1 MDRLIKQIQKDFHQ
15 IKKRSKVDG
24 VLWRAA
30 YTREDA
36 AVKEYLTELMESKGF
51 QVSQDAVGNL
61 IGTVG
66 GDNEGGTIL
75 VGSHLDTVK
84 NGGEYDGLYGVLAGI
99 YAVEA
104 LVRKAGRPKKK
115 VQIIGFMEEE
125 GSRFFNGYIGSRAL
139 AGTLSEADFL
149 ELDKVGISLS
159 EAMKNVGLSPVNW
172 RSAVRRDIEAY
183 YEIHIEQG
191 PVLETSG
198 HQVGLVESINGL
210 VVLRVSVFGRQDHAG
225 TTPMHLRKDA
235 LLHASK
241 LIARMDCWA
250 EEVGGSPTVTV
261 GELKVKPG
269 SSNVVPD
276 LVEFSVDI
284 RSDRSQAIQRI
295 LARIEDA
302 AKGIRSKGLDVKIER
317 IAEEPPIRLDADL
330 LKENEGICRQMGVST
345 RAMNSG
351 AGHDAQILAPNI
363 PSALLF
369 VPCVDGRSHAP
380 EEAMTEKAMSDGV
393 EVLSRIL
400 YKKAWLESSD

>member
-1 MDRLIKQIQKDFHQ
+1 MDRSITQMRKDFYE
-15 IKKRSKVDG
+15 IKKRSMVDG
-24 VLWRAA
+24 ILWRAA

-36 AVKEYLTELMESKGF
+36 AVKEYLAELLESKGF
-51 QVSQDAVGNL
+51 QVSQDAVGNIL
-61 IGTVG
+61 GTVEG
-66 GDNEGGTIL
+66 EEGGTIL

-104 LVRKAGRPKKK
+104 SVRQAGRPKKT

-149 ELDKVGISLS
+149 ELDENGISLG
-159 EAMKNVGLSPVNW
+159 EAMKNAGLPPADW
-172 RSAVRRDIEAY
+172 RSAVRQDIEAY
-183 YEIHIEQG
+183 YELHIEQG
-191 PVLETSG
+191 PVLESMG
-198 HQVGLVESINGL
+198 EQIGLVTSINGL
-210 VVLRVSVFGRQDHAG
+210 VVLRITIFGQQDHAG

-241 LIARMDCWA
+241 LIANMDCWA
-250 EEVGGSPTVTV
+250 EEVEGRPTVTV
-261 GELKVKPG
+261 GEMKVKPG

-276 LVEFSVDI
+276 FVEFSVDI
-284 RSDRSQAIQRI
+284 RSDRSQAIEGI

-302 AKGIRSKGLDVKIER
+302 AKGICGKGLDVIIER
-317 IAEEPPIRLDADL
+317 IAEEPPVRLDAVL

-351 AGHDAQILAPNI
+351 AGHDAQILAPSI

-380 EEAMTEKAMSDGV
+380 EESMTEKAMGDGV
-393 EVLSRIL
+393 EVLSRLL
-400 YKKAWLESSD
+400 YEKAW

>member
-1 MDRLIKQIQKDFHQ
+1 MDRSIKQMQKDFYE
-15 IKKRSKVDG
+15 IKKRSMVDG
-24 VLWRAA
+24 ILWRAA

-36 AVKEYLTELMESKGF
+36 AVKEYLAELMESKGF

-61 IGTVG
+61 LGTVEG
-66 GDNEGGTIL
+66 EEGGTIL

-104 LVRKAGRPKKK
+104 SVRQSGRPKKT

-149 ELDKVGISLS
+149 ELDENGISLS
-159 EAMKNVGLSPVNW
+159 EAMKNAGLPPANW
-172 RSAVRRDIEAY
+172 RSAVRSDIESY

-191 PVLETSG
+191 PVLEASG
-198 HQVGLVESINGL
+198 HQVGLVTSINGL

-235 LLHASK
+235 LLQASK

-250 EEVGGSPTVTV
+250 EEVEGSPTVTV
-261 GELKVKPG
+261 GEMKVKPG

-284 RSDRSQAIQRI
+284 RSDRSQAIEGI

-302 AKGIRSKGLDVKIER
+302 AKGICGKGLDVIIER
-317 IAEEPPIRLDADL
+317 IAEEPPVRLDAVL

-351 AGHDAQILAPNI
+351 AGHDAQILAPSI

-380 EEAMTEKAMSDGV
+380 EESMTEKTMGDGV

-400 YKKAWLESSD
+400 YEKAW

>member
-1 MDRLIKQIQKDFHQ
+1 MKGDNLEQMRENFHAIKELSMI
-15 IKKRSKVDG
+15 DG
-24 VLWRAA
+24 ILWRAA
-30 YTREDA
+30 YTGEDA

-61 IGTVG
+61 LGTVKG
-66 GDNEGGTIL
+66 EEGGTIL

-84 NGGEYDGLYGVLAGI
+84 NGGEYDGLYGVMAGI

-104 LVRKAGRPKKK
+104 LVRQSGRPKKT

-139 AGTLSEADFL
+139 AGKLSEADFS
-149 ELDKVGISLS
+149 EVDEKGTSLS
-159 EAMKNVGLSPVNW
+159 EAMKNAGLSPADW
-172 RSAVRRDIEAY
+172 RSAVRQDIEAY

-191 PVLETSG
+191 PVLESTG
-198 HQVGLVESINGL
+198 HQVGLVKSINGL

-241 LIARMDCWA
+241 LIANMDCWA
-250 EEVGGSPTVTV
+250 EEVEGSPTVTV
-261 GELKVKPG
+261 GEMKVKPG

-276 LVEFSVDI
+276 FVVFSVDI
-284 RSDRSQAIQRI
+284 RSDRSEAIQGI
-295 LARIEDA
+295 LARIEHA
-302 AKGIRSKGLDVKIER
+302 AKAVRSKGLDVKIER
-317 IAEEPPIRLDADL
+317 IAEEPPVRLDAVL
-330 LKENEGICRQMGVST
+330 LAENEAICRQLEF
-345 RAMNSG
+345 RIKEMNSG
-351 AGHDAQILAPNI
+351 AGHDAQILASSI

-369 VPCVDGRSHAP
+369 VPCVKGRSHAP
-380 EEAMTEKAMSDGV
+380 EEAMTEKAMRDGL

-400 YKKAWLESSD
+400 YEKAW

>member
-1 MDRLIKQIQKDFHQ
+1 M
-15 IKKRSKVDG
+15 
-24 VLWRAA
+24 
-30 YTREDA
+30 
-36 AVKEYLTELMESKGF
+36 
-51 QVSQDAVGNL
+51 
-61 IGTVG
+61 
-66 GDNEGGTIL
+66 

-104 LVRKAGRPKKK
+104 SVRQSGRPKKT

-149 ELDKVGISLS
+149 ELDENGISLS
-159 EAMKNVGLSPVNW
+159 EAMKNAGLPPANW
-172 RSAVRRDIEAY
+172 RSAVRSDIESY

-191 PVLETSG
+191 PVLEASG
-198 HQVGLVESINGL
+198 HQVGLVTSINGL

-235 LLHASK
+235 LLQASK

-250 EEVGGSPTVTV
+250 EEVEGSPTVTV
-261 GELKVKPG
+261 GEMKVKPG

-284 RSDRSQAIQRI
+284 RSDRSQAIEGI

-302 AKGIRSKGLDVKIER
+302 AKGICGKGLDVIIER
-317 IAEEPPIRLDADL
+317 IAEEPPVRLDAVL

-351 AGHDAQILAPNI
+351 AGHDAQILAPSI

-380 EEAMTEKAMSDGV
+380 EESMTEKNDG
-393 EVLSRIL
+393 
-400 YKKAWLESSD
+400 